1 MTVGEGRRLTGVYGK
16 NKRADIIV
24 NALSEYRDLFTR
36 GQNLKHKRQL
46 EKETTKHKTKD
57 TSEGGMV
64 QGSLPHSQGRG
75 EQGRNHSLPYY
86 NINNSFVQE

>member
-1 MTVGEGRRLTGVYGK
+1 MTVGEGRRLTEVYGK
-16 NKRADIIV
+16 NKRVDIIV
-24 NALSEYRDLFTR
+24 NSLSEYRDLFTR
-36 GQNLKHKRQL
+36 GQNLKHKHQL